1 MDTQSSKLLMSNGS
15 ENLPLLHDLE
25 EQSAYMLFSIY
36 SKPHEDCA
44 INLDKA
50 GALAG
55 TMQLDVRAL
64 NDVQEEWRRTR
75 LMASQASA

>member
-1 MDTQSSKLLMSNGS
+1 
-15 ENLPLLHDLE
+15 
-25 EQSAYMLFSIY
+25 MLFSIC
-36 SKPHEDCA
+36 SKPHEDCS

-50 GALAG
+50 GAPAG
-55 TMQLDVRAL
+55 SMQLYVRAL